1 MGAVPGVAVE
11 YTWSPLFGTEML
23 RSNNFAT
30 ATTIDGSRIVQPDY
44 GPCKTVRVSET
55 YMYAIVGLG

>member
-30 ATTIDGSRIVQPDY
+30 AGYIYCTTIDGSRIVQPDY
-44 GPCKTVRVSET
+44 GPRKAV
-55 YMYAIVGLG
+55 